1 MREEVGYGERKRGW
15 INTFRIAVS
24 SSKSIGVNAN
34 LELAD
39 KPSCLGFGIYGL
51 GFRVQGVG
59 CRVRNWPTSCSVWQ
73 RV

>member
-39 KPSCLGFGIYGL
+39 KPSCLGFGI
-51 GFRVQGVG
+51 
-59 CRVRNWPTSCSVWQ
+59 
-73 RV
+73 